1 MSFFTGHANK
11 NHPRFHRHVNADI
24 EEDHRIEDHQYCFP
38 KLHVMFANEPVSEIK
53 VHEQRFERGGDDG
66 RVVVTQTVETVYEIG
81 GVDSAAEEYIKRK
94 HHDLELQKLQS
105 MRGA

>member
-11 NHPRFHRHVNADI
+11 YHPRFHRHVNADI
-24 EEDHRIEDHQYCFP
+24 EEDHRIEDHRCFP

-53 VHEQRFERGGDDG
+53 VHEQRIGGDG
-66 RVVVTQTVETVYEIG
+66 RVVITHTVETVYETG

-105 MRGA
+105 MREA